1 MSLKKKLRLLY
12 ISNEFFI
19 KKQKDST
26 QAQKEIS
33 EIEKIFFF
41 GYINRVIG
49 FFITSIQSIADCSL
63 FFGIDGIHNHLSTN
77 WYDII
82 VIDSKLLP
90 ELKLNKDTEALI
102 RYKCKKILVDYHD
115 TQKIEPLIIKLE
127 KLFSFDAIFITNM
140 LKSKSNYQFPKNI
153 LTKVHPTFIGA
164 GFLDIKYNF
173 RKDNFENINNK
184 NYTKIY
190 DSFFIGKFG
199 GHRKLRS
206 QIIKEI
212 TTHKL
217 FKEHNML
224 IMNTEDLPGGT
235 NLHPNEY
242 IKFMKRSNICL
253 DLTGNH
259 GSKGFRLF
267 EALILG
273 ELPILDWGF
282 KRLYV
287 SKFFEPLIND
297 FCFNNIDKF
306 FEYLELYKDKNLRNT
321 KILNMRR
328 LLQDFYNP
336 SKHGEFI
343 KKTIF

>member
-1 MSLKKKLRLLY
+1 MSLKNKLRLLY

-41 GYINRVIG
+41 GYMNRVIG
-49 FFITSIQSIADCSL
+49 FFITSIKSIADCSL
-63 FFGIDGIHNHLSTN
+63 FFGTDGIHKHLSTN

-82 VIDSKLLP
+82 VIDSKIIYY
-90 ELKLNKDTEALI
+90 LKLNKDTEHLI
-102 RYKCKKILVDYHD
+102 KYKCKKILIDYHD
-115 TQKIEPLIIKLE
+115 TQKIEPLILKLE
-127 KLFSFDAIFITNM
+127 KLFSFNAIFMTNM
-140 LKSKSNYQFPKNI
+140 LKDKSHYEFPKNI
-153 LTKVHPTFIGA
+153 LTKIYPTFVGT
-164 GFLDIKYNF
+164 GFLDVKYNF

-184 NYTKIY
+184 NYTKKY
-190 DSFFIGKFG
+190 DLFFIGKFG
-199 GHRKLRS
+199 GHRILRN

-212 TTHKL
+212 STHKL
-217 FKEHNML
+217 FKKYNML
-224 IMNTEDLPGGT
+224 IMNTADLPGGE
-235 NLHPNEY
+235 NLHPNKY

-267 EALILG
+267 EALIFG

-282 KRLYV
+282 KRLYE

-297 FCFNNIDKF
+297 FCFNSIDEF
-306 FEYLELYKDKNLRNT
+306 FEYVELYKDKNLRNT
-321 KILNMRR
+321 KIIDMRR
-328 LLQDFYNP
+328 LLLDFYNP
-336 SKHGEFI
+336 RKHGEFI